1 LRLVRIGGRRAAAV
15 FDRIPERIG
24 CPGSRSADNGVRS
37 AGRETGAFHLATCIA
52 VVLRGLS
59 GINIGVHV
67 LRSLS
72 VSMSQPDPNERAMIE
87 SLRSAVETG
96 EGRLV
101 KNGRLLTERELM
113 QMFNVSRRA
122 VRGALDTL

>member
-1 LRLVRIGGRRAAAV
+1 
-15 FDRIPERIG
+15 
-24 CPGSRSADNGVRS
+24 
-37 AGRETGAFHLATCIA
+37 
-52 VVLRGLS
+52 
-59 GINIGVHV
+59 
-67 LRSLS
+67 
-72 VSMSQPDPNERAMIE
+72 MIE

-122 VRGALDTL
+122 VRGALDTLQAQGLVYRRQGQGTFIRPTGPHAPRVESLSNRTSPAEIMEVRREIEPAMARLSALR